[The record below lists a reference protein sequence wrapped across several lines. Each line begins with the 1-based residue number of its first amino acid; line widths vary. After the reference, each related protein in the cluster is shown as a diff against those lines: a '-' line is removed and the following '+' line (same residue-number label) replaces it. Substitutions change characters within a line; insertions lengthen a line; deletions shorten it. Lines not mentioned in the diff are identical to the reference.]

1 MGITMPVATTVL
13 YTDAHRITGTLM
25 LRERLSEALNDPLTD
40 YLELQDVRVSKLVDP
55 DHRQISWPTTV
66 VPKNEIVIATL
77 DDDRGENKASRI
89 DKMTKKDDTKLGCV
103 VGAIELYGTGHI
115 GFLSNPREVLLHQ
128 LRPFFPVT
136 DANLLLPAAVDSW
149 LETPLALANRA
160 KLKAFA
166 LL

>member
-1 MGITMPVATTVL
+1 MKTTQPVPPVIKVSMRDLNKPRRTPPQKS
-13 YTDAHRITGTLM
+13 GT
-25 LRERLSEALNDPLTD
+25 
-40 YLELQDVRVSKLVDP
+40 
-55 DHRQISWPTTV
+55 IS
-66 VPKNEIVIATL
+66 
-77 DDDRGENKASRI
+77 
-89 DKMTKKDDTKLGCV
+89 KKDDTKLGCV

-136 DANLLLPAAVDSW
+136 DANLLFPAAVDSW